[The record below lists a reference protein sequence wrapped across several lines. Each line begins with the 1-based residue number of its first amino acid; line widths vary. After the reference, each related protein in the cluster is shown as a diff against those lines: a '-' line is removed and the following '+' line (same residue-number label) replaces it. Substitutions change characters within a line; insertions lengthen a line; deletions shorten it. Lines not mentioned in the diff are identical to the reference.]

1 MAVPFSLPGR
11 RTSHQSLRCIRSI
24 RGAAISTLCGGCPS
38 PCNESENDVM
48 SESLP
53 PVINQ
58 PSPASAQTIPGQIP
72 AVQTLGLTRTY
83 GTMMA
88 LNALDLTV
96 QQGDLFGF
104 IGSNGAGKTTTLRI
118 LATFLAPTAG
128 QALVL
133 GHDVGRDADA
143 VRHVIGYMP
152 DFFGVYKD
160 MEVTE
165 YLDFFGACYKIPTA
179 QREKTVNDVLELVGL
194 SEKKGA
200 LIGALSRGMQQRLGL
215 ARVLIHDPQLL
226 LLDEPASGLDP
237 RARIE
242 MMAILQELQRLGKT
256 IIISSHILS
265 ELQTLCNRVAIIEK
279 GKLIYSGPVQG
290 VRDQMAQG
298 RVVWVRVSSDQPH
311 AIQLLKTRPEVSEV
325 STVDG
330 EIKITLSNHDI
341 DHSIIAD
348 VLVRGGARLIELRED
363 EIGLEE
369 VFMRVTRG
377 ETQ

>member
-1 MAVPFSLPGR
+1 M
-11 RTSHQSLRCIRSI
+11 
-24 RGAAISTLCGGCPS
+24 
-38 PCNESENDVM
+38 ND
-48 SESLP
+48 SAP
-53 PVINQ
+53 P
-58 PSPASAQTIPGQIP
+58 IP
-72 AVQTLGLTRTY
+72 AVQTIGLTRLY
-83 GTMMA
+83 GNITA
-88 LNALDLTV
+88 VDRLDLTV
-96 QQGDLFGF
+96 NKGDLFGF

-118 LATFLAPTAG
+118 LATFLAPSAGTAKI
-128 QALVL
+128 L
-133 GHDVGRDADA
+133 GRDVVAEADA

-194 SEKKGA
+194 TEKKGA

-279 GKLIYSGPVQG
+279 GRLIYSGAVQG
-290 VRDQMAQG
+290 VRDQMSQG
-298 RVVWVRVSSDQPH
+298 RVVWVRVSSDQAQ
-311 AIQLLKTRPEVSEV
+311 AIELLKARQEIAEVAAA
-325 STVDG
+325 DG
-330 EIKITLSNHDI
+330 EIKVTLASPEVE
-341 DHSIIAD
+341 HSIVAD
-348 VLVRGGARLIELRED
+348 ILVRGGAKLVELRED

>member
-1 MAVPFSLPGR
+1 MA
-11 RTSHQSLRCIRSI
+11 
-24 RGAAISTLCGGCPS
+24 
-38 PCNESENDVM
+38 ND
-48 SESLP
+48 SAP
-53 PVINQ
+53 P
-58 PSPASAQTIPGQIP
+58 IP
-72 AVQTLGLTRTY
+72 AVQTYGLTRTY
-83 GTMMA
+83 GAMTA
-88 LNALDLTV
+88 LNSLDLTV
-96 QQGDLFGF
+96 NQGDLFGF

-118 LATFLAPTAG
+118 LATFLAPSAG
-128 QALVL
+128 RAEVL
-133 GHDVGRDADA
+133 GNDVVTGADA

-165 YLDFFGACYKIPTA
+165 YLDFFGACYKIPTS
-179 QREKTVNDVLELVGL
+179 QREKTVSDVLELVGL

-215 ARVLIHDPQLL
+215 ARVLIHDPKLL

-290 VRDQMAQG
+290 VRDQMSTG
-298 RVVWVRVSSDQPH
+298 RIFWVTVGGDSTK
-311 AIQLLKTRPEVSEV
+311 AIELLKARVEVAEV
-325 STVDG
+325 VPVDG
-330 EIKITLSNHDI
+330 QLKVLMSNHEI
-341 DHSIIAD
+341 DPSFIAD
-348 VLVRGGARLIELRED
+348 MLVPAGVKLNGLRED
-363 EIGLEE
+363 ELGLEE
-369 VFMRVTRG
+369 VFLRVTRG

>member
-1 MAVPFSLPGR
+1 
-11 RTSHQSLRCIRSI
+11 
-24 RGAAISTLCGGCPS
+24 
-38 PCNESENDVM
+38 M
-48 SESLP
+48 SNAP
-53 PVINQ
+53 P
-58 PSPASAQTIPGQIP
+58 IP
-72 AVQTLGLTRTY
+72 AVQTVGLTRSY
-83 GTMMA
+83 GSMLA
-88 LNALDLTV
+88 LNSLDLTINR
-96 QQGDLFGF
+96 GDLFGF

-118 LATFLAPTAG
+118 LATFLTPSGG
-128 QALVL
+128 QARVL
-133 GHDVGRDADA
+133 GHDVVREADA
-143 VRHVIGYMP
+143 VRHIIGYMP

-242 MMAILQELQRLGKT
+242 MMEILRELQRLGKT

-265 ELQTLCNRVAIIEK
+265 ELETICNRVAIIEK
-279 GKLIYSGPVQG
+279 GKLIYAGPVQG
-290 VRDQMAQG
+290 VRDQMSTG
-298 RVVWVRVSSDQPH
+298 RVIFVRVSSDQ
-311 AIQLLKTRPEVSEV
+311 ARAVELLKARPEVSEAVALDGQIKVTLV
-325 STVDG
+325 SHET
-330 EIKITLSNHDI
+330 

-348 VLVRGGARLIELRED
+348 TLVHGGAKLLALRED
-363 EIGLEE
+363 ELGLEE
-369 VFMRVTRG
+369 VLRRRG
-377 ETQ
+377 PGCRR

>member
-1 MAVPFSLPGR
+1 MA
-11 RTSHQSLRCIRSI
+11 
-24 RGAAISTLCGGCPS
+24 
-38 PCNESENDVM
+38 NEA
-48 SESLP
+48 P
-53 PVINQ
+53 P
-58 PSPASAQTIPGQIP
+58 IP
-72 AVQTLGLTRTY
+72 AVQTMGLTRTY
-83 GTMMA
+83 GTMTA
-88 LNALDLTV
+88 LSNLDLTV
-96 QQGDLFGF
+96 NKGDLFGF

-118 LATFLAPTAG
+118 LATFLAPSAGTAK
-128 QALVL
+128 VL
-133 GHDVGRDADA
+133 GHDVVQDADA

-165 YLDFFGACYKIPTA
+165 YLDFFGACYRIPSA

-194 SEKKGA
+194 SEKKGS

-242 MMAILQELQRLGKT
+242 MMEILRELKRMGKT

-265 ELQTLCNRVAIIEK
+265 ELETICNRVCIIEK
-279 GKLIYSGPVQG
+279 GRLIYSGPVQG
-290 VRDQMAQG
+290 VRDQMSSG
-298 RVVWVRVSSDQPH
+298 LVVWVRVGNATEQ
-311 AIQLLKTRPEVSEV
+311 AVALLKARPEVTEV
-325 STVDG
+325 
-330 EIKITLSNHDI
+330 LPI
-341 DHSIIAD
+341 DHKLKVTLASHDTDHSVIAD
-348 VLVRGGARLIELRED
+348 TLVRGGVKLLELRED

-369 VFMRVTRG
+369 VFLRVTRG

>member
-1 MAVPFSLPGR
+1 
-11 RTSHQSLRCIRSI
+11 
-24 RGAAISTLCGGCPS
+24 
-38 PCNESENDVM
+38 M
-48 SESLP
+48 SETP
-53 PVINQ
+53 P
-58 PSPASAQTIPGQIP
+58 IP
-72 AVQTLGLTRTY
+72 AVQTHGLTRMY
-83 GTMMA
+83 GAIAA
-88 LNALDLTV
+88 LSGLDLTV
-96 QQGDLFGF
+96 NKGDLFGF

-118 LATFLAPTAG
+118 LATFLAPSAGTA
-128 QALVL
+128 QIL
-133 GHDVGRDADA
+133 GHDVVRDADA

-215 ARVLIHDPQLL
+215 ARVLIHDPQVL

-290 VRDQMAQG
+290 VREQMSSG
-298 RVVWVRVSSDQPH
+298 LVIWVRVSSDQTQ
-311 AIQLLKTRPEVSEV
+311 AMELLKARPEVSEV

-330 EIKITLSNHDI
+330 EIKVTLANS
-341 DHSIIAD
+341 D
-348 VLVRGGARLIELRED
+348 VEH
-363 EIGLEE
+363 
-369 VFMRVTRG
+369 
-377 ETQ
+377 

>member
-1 MAVPFSLPGR
+1 M
-11 RTSHQSLRCIRSI
+11 
-24 RGAAISTLCGGCPS
+24 STPTA
-38 PCNESENDVM
+38 
-48 SESLP
+48 
-53 PVINQ
+53 
-58 PSPASAQTIPGQIP
+58 PSPATAAPAP
-72 AVQTLGLTRTY
+72 AVQTFQLSRIFGSIVALSGL
-83 GTMMA
+83 
-88 LNALDLTV
+88 NLTV
-96 QQGDLFGF
+96 NKGDLFGF

-118 LATFLAPTAG
+118 LATFLAPSGGRAE
-128 QALVL
+128 VL
-133 GHDVGRDADA
+133 GFDVVKQADA

-165 YLDFFGACYKIPTA
+165 YLDFFGACYKIPSSK
-179 QREKTVNDVLELVGL
+179 REKTIQDVLELVGL
-194 SEKKGA
+194 SEKKGT

-242 MMAILQELQRLGKT
+242 MMAVLQELQRLGKT

-290 VRDQMAQG
+290 VRDQM
-298 RVVWVRVSSDQPH
+298 SSGKIFWITVGGETAR
-311 AIQLLKTRPEVSEV
+311 AIELLKSRPEVA
-325 STVDG
+325 STEASDG
-330 EIKITLSNHDI
+330 QVKVTLINHETDPGFL
-341 DHSIIAD
+341 AET
-348 VLVRGGARLIELRED
+348 LVHGGVRVHGLWED
-363 EIGLEE
+363 ELGLEE
-369 VFMRVTRG
+369 VFLRVTRG

>member
-1 MAVPFSLPGR
+1 MSAVP
-11 RTSHQSLRCIRSI
+11 
-24 RGAAISTLCGGCPS
+24 
-38 PCNESENDVM
+38 
-48 SESLP
+48 P
-53 PVINQ
+53 PV
-58 PSPASAQTIPGQIP
+58 P
-72 AVQTLGLTRTY
+72 AVQTFALSRVY
-83 GTMMA
+83 GSLIA
-88 LNALDLTV
+88 LNNLDLMV
-96 QQGDLFGF
+96 NKGDLFGF

-118 LATFLAPTAG
+118 IATFLAPSSGRAE
-128 QALVL
+128 VL
-133 GHDVGRDADA
+133 GHDVVADADA

-179 QREKTVNDVLELVGL
+179 QRERTVNDVLELVGL
-194 SEKKGA
+194 TEKKGA
-200 LIGALSRGMQQRLGL
+200 IIGALSRGMQQRLGL

-265 ELQTLCNRVAIIEK
+265 ELETLCNRVAIIEK
-279 GKLIYSGPVQG
+279 GRLIYSGPVQG
-290 VRDQMAQG
+290 VRAQMRQG
-298 RVVWVRVSSDQPH
+298 RVVWMRVSSDAQQ
-311 AIQLLKTRPEVSEV
+311 AMELLRARPEISEV
-325 STVDG
+325 SAVDG
-330 EIKITLSNHDI
+330 EIRVTLASFEI
-341 DHSIIAD
+341 EHSIVAD
-348 VLVRGGARLIELRED
+348 ILVHGGAKLIELRED

>member
-1 MAVPFSLPGR
+1 MTTVA
-11 RTSHQSLRCIRSI
+11 
-24 RGAAISTLCGGCPS
+24 
-38 PCNESENDVM
+38 
-48 SESLP
+48 P
-53 PVINQ
+53 PLSNGV
-58 PSPASAQTIPGQIP
+58 P
-72 AVQTLGLTRTY
+72 AVQTFALTRMY
-83 GTMMA
+83 GDLLA
-88 LNALDLTV
+88 LAGLDLTV
-96 QQGDLFGF
+96 SKGDLFGF

-118 LATFLAPTAG
+118 LSTFLAPSAGTA
-128 QALVL
+128 QIL
-133 GHDVGRDADA
+133 GHDVVRNADA

-194 SEKKGA
+194 SEKKGS

-215 ARVLIHDPQLL
+215 ARVLIHDPQVL

-265 ELQTLCNRVAIIEK
+265 ELETLCNRVAIIER
-279 GKLIYSGPVQG
+279 GKLIYTGPVQG
-290 VRDQMAQG
+290 VRDQMATG
-298 RVVWVRVSSDQPH
+298 RIFWVKVLGDQ
-311 AIQLLKTRPEVSEV
+311 IQAMELLMARTEVSQVEPIEGKLKV
-325 STVDG
+325 
-330 EIKITLSNHDI
+330 TLNDHDT
-341 DHSIIAD
+341 DPGCVAET
-348 VLVRGGARLIELRED
+348 LVHGGVKLIGLEEEEL
-363 EIGLEE
+363 GLEE

>member
-1 MAVPFSLPGR
+1 
-11 RTSHQSLRCIRSI
+11 
-24 RGAAISTLCGGCPS
+24 
-38 PCNESENDVM
+38 
-48 SESLP
+48 
-53 PVINQ
+53 
-58 PSPASAQTIPGQIP
+58 
-72 AVQTLGLTRTY
+72 
-83 GTMMA
+83 
-88 LNALDLTV
+88 
-96 QQGDLFGF
+96 
-104 IGSNGAGKTTTLRI
+104 
-118 LATFLAPTAG
+118 
-128 QALVL
+128 
-133 GHDVGRDADA
+133 
-143 VRHVIGYMP
+143 MP

-290 VRDQMAQG
+290 VRDQMSQG
-298 RVVWVRVSSDQPH
+298 RVVWVRVHSDQ
-311 AIQLLKTRPEVSEV
+311 IQAVELLKARPEIAEV
-325 STVDG
+325 TMVDG
-330 EIKITLSNHDI
+330 EIKVTLATHDT
-341 DHSIIAD
+341 DHSIVAE
-348 VLVRGGARLIELRED
+348 VLVHGGAKLLELRED

>member
-1 MAVPFSLPGR
+1 MNPA
-11 RTSHQSLRCIRSI
+11 
-24 RGAAISTLCGGCPS
+24 
-38 PCNESENDVM
+38 
-48 SESLP
+48 P
-53 PVINQ
+53 P
-58 PSPASAQTIPGQIP
+58 IP
-72 AVQTLGLTRTY
+72 AVQTQGLTRMY
-83 GTMMA
+83 GPMTA
-88 LNALDLTV
+88 LSGMDLTV
-96 QQGDLFGF
+96 NKGDLFGF

-118 LATFLAPTAG
+118 LSTFLAPSAGTA
-128 QALVL
+128 QIL
-133 GHDVGRDADA
+133 GHDVVRQADQ

-290 VRDQMAQG
+290 VRDQMSSG
-298 RVVWVRVSSDQPH
+298 RIVWVRVSSDQTR
-311 AIQLLKTRPEVSEV
+311 ALEILKARPEITEALA
-325 STVDG
+325 VDG
-330 EIKITLSNHDI
+330 QLKITLL
-341 DHSIIAD
+341 DH
-348 VLVRGGARLIELRED
+348 
-363 EIGLEE
+363 
-369 VFMRVTRG
+369 
-377 ETQ
+377 ETA